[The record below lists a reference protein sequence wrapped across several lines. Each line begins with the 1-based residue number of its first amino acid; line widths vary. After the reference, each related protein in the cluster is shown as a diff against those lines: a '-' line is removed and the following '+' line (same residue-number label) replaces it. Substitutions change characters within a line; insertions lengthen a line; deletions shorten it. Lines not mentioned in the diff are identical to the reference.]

1 MSEIDNEPMID
12 DLDLPNDDENELD
25 DVDELNDD
33 NQDENPSQAFDLGF
47 SFDEPKQTGD
57 DELAKLRAENLAL
70 KQEKA
75 KLEQHNTPQLP
86 QLRPRPLPIDFDYDD
101 EEFNADLDKWL
112 AEKAEYDKAMG
123 EKTQKYADIDNRFN
137 ASVERFSKIAS
148 DYEQKAVLVENLLS
162 QEKQI
167 FLKVA
172 LADPAPIVYAL
183 ANSNAKLDELAKLD
197 DINFIKAIGVLE
209 MQMAS
214 RAKGNKNKPAPKEHE
229 LTGSAG
235 GNFDKKLA
243 ELEAKAEKTGDRTE
257 VLAYKRALRAKGK
270 L

>member
-12 DLDLPNDDENELD
+12 DLANDDENELD

-86 QLRPRPLPIDFDYDD
+86 QLRPRPMPIDFDYDD

-112 AEKAEYDKAMG
+112 AEKAEYDKVIG
-123 EKTQKYADIDNRFN
+123 EKTQKYAEIDNRFN
-137 ASVERFSKIAS
+137 MSVEKFSQIAS

-235 GNFDKKLA
+235 NFDKKLA